1 MNTILDT
8 RPKNVLKKDNDGRWY
23 SIAPGMVDT
32 FTDIIERAQNSEMFS
47 PAWNQATDDLNDMF
61 GDCLKED

>member
-1 MNTILDT
+1 MTTALQE
-8 RPKNVLKKDNDGRWY
+8 RPKNILKKDNDGRWY

-32 FTDIIERAQNSEMFS
+32 FININEILQNEEMFS

-61 GDCLKED
+61 GDCLKEN